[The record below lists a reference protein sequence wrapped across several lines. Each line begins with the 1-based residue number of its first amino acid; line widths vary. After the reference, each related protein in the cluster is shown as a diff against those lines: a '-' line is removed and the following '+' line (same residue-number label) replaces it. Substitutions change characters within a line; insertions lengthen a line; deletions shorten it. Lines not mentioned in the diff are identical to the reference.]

1 MNTEALNSLL
11 TYTHLI
17 KSKALDLGF
26 DACGISRAGR
36 LEDDSERLRSWLD
49 SGYHGTMEYMA
60 NHFEKRVNPAEL
72 VEGARSVVSVLL
84 NYHTNLKQV
93 DSQAPVI
100 SSYALGKDY
109 HFVLKER
116 LLKLLAYIQTDLA
129 PCEGRVFTDS
139 APLLEKALAKEAGL
153 GWIGK
158 HSLLIHP
165 QMGSFLF
172 IGELVL
178 DLELTYDEPFGNSL
192 CGSCSRCMDSCPTS
206 AIIAPSLL
214 DANKCIS
221 YLTIET
227 KIDIPEALTSRLS
240 SRLVGCDICQQ
251 VCPWNSKAKQNDV
264 PEFRPKPELLKMT
277 ALEWQNLD
285 RSTFKRLFKGSA
297 VERTGFA
304 RMKRTLNH
312 LFNDK

>member
-1 MNTEALNSLL
+1 MIPP
-11 TYTHLI
+11 TYSHLI
-17 KSKALDLGF
+17 KSKAHELGF

-36 LEDDSERLRSWLD
+36 LEDDSERLRNWLEA
-49 SGYHGTMEYMA
+49 GYHGTMAYMA
-60 NHFEKRVNPAEL
+60 NYFDKRVNPAEL
-72 VEGARSVVSVLL
+72 VEGARSVVSVLF
-84 NYHTNLKQV
+84 NYHTELKQE
-93 DSQAPVI
+93 DPQAPVI

-116 LLKLLAYIQTDLA
+116 LSKLLTYIQTELA
-129 PCEGRVFTDS
+129 PCECRVFTDS

-178 DLELTYDEPFGNSL
+178 NLELAYDEPFGNSL
-192 CGSCSRCMDSCPTS
+192 CGSCTRCMDSCPTG

-227 KIDIPEALTSRLS
+227 KIDIPEALTSSLS
-240 SRLVGCDICQQ
+240 KRLVGCDICQQ
-251 VCPWNSKAKQNDV
+251 VCPWNSKAKQNEV
-264 PEFRPKPELLKMT
+264 PEFSPKSELLEMT
-277 ALEWQNLD
+277 AQDWQNLEK
-285 RSTFKRLFKGSA
+285 STFNRLFKGSA
-297 VERTGFA
+297 VERTGFS

-312 LFNDK
+312 LFDGK

>member
-1 MNTEALNSLL
+1 MTPPTFSQ
-11 TYTHLI
+11 LI
-17 KSKALDLGF
+17 KSRALELGF
-26 DACGISRAGR
+26 DACGISRAR
-36 LEDDSERLRSWLD
+36 LLEEERDRLQNWLD
-49 SGYHGTMEYMA
+49 AGYHGTMAYMA

-72 VEGARSVVSVLL
+72 VEGTRSVISVLL
-84 NYHTNLKQV
+84 NYHSKLKQE
-93 DSQAPVI
+93 DAKAPVI

-116 LLKLLAYIQTDLA
+116 LSKLLTYIQTELA
-129 PCEGRVFTDS
+129 PCEGRFFTDS
-139 APLLEKALAKEAGL
+139 APLLEKALAREAGL

-165 QMGSFLF
+165 QMGSYLF

-178 DLELTYDEPFGNSL
+178 DLELEYDEPFGNSL
-192 CGSCSRCMDSCPTS
+192 CGSCSRCMDSCPTGALVS
-206 AIIAPSLL
+206 PHVL

-227 KIDIPEALTSRLS
+227 KDDIPEVLTSSLS
-240 SRLVGCDICQQ
+240 NRLVGCDICQQ
-251 VCPWNSKAKQNDV
+251 VCPWNSKAKQNEV
-264 PEFRPKPELLKMT
+264 PDFCPKPELLEMT
-277 ALEWQNLD
+277 ALEWQNLEK
-285 RSTFKRLFKGSA
+285 STFNRLFKGSA

-312 LFNDK
+312 LFEDK

>member
-1 MNTEALNSLL
+1 
-11 TYTHLI
+11 
-17 KSKALDLGF
+17 
-26 DACGISRAGR
+26 
-36 LEDDSERLRSWLD
+36 
-49 SGYHGTMEYMA
+49 
-60 NHFEKRVNPAEL
+60 
-72 VEGARSVVSVLL
+72 VVSVLL

-93 DSQAPVI
+93 DAQAPVI

-116 LLKLLAYIQTDLA
+116 LLKLLAYIQTELA
-129 PCEGRVFTDS
+129 SCEGRIFTDS

-165 QMGSFLF
+165 QMGSFIF

-192 CGSCSRCMDSCPTS
+192 CGSCTRCMDSCPTG

-240 SRLVGCDICQQ
+240 NRLVGCDICQQ
-251 VCPWNSKAKQNDV
+251 VCPWNSKAKQNEV
-264 PEFRPKPELLKMT
+264 TEFRPKPELLNMT
-277 ALEWQNLD
+277 AKEWQNLD
-285 RSTFKRLFKGSA
+285 NSTFNRLFKGSA
-297 VERTGFA
+297 VERTGFK

-312 LFNDK
+312 LFDDK